1 MQQCNCH
8 CDSTGVPSA
17 AAACACAVSDPRTS
31 AIASGGGIEAAC
43 AALKAH
49 KSSAE
54 VQEEGMILLFN
65 LGETGG
71 QVQAIAS
78 GLEQDPVAAGVLQE
92 PDKTPR
98 R

>member
-1 MQQCNCH
+1 M
-8 CDSTGVPSA
+8 A
-17 AAACACAVSDPRTS
+17 AAAAAVCLLPCVCRVRRFSDARTS
-31 AIASGGGIEAAC
+31 AIASGGGIEVAC

-65 LGETGG
+65 LGDTRG

-78 GLEQDPVAAGVLQE
+78 GLEQDTIVAAGVLQE
-92 PDKTPR
+92 PKPQL
-98 R
+98 